1 MRDPFITNDAVVLGL
16 LIAILASVFIS
27 SESKNPIWIKFYR
40 FVPTLLLCYFI
51 PSLFNSF
58 GIISGE
64 ESKLYFVASRYL
76 LPASLVL
83 LTISIDIPEIKKL
96 GSKAIVMFLTGTLG
110 IIFGGPVSIIIVSF
124 IAPNI
129 LQNAG
134 AEDVWRGLSTVA
146 GSWIGGGA
154 NQAAMKEVFNGG

>member
-1 MRDPFITNDAVVLGL
+1 MDK
-16 LIAILASVFIS
+16 ILQVCTYFTA
-27 SESKNPIWIKFYR
+27 
-40 FVPTLLLCYFI
+40 LLLHPI
-51 PSLFNSF
+51 SFNSF

-64 ESKLYFVASRYL
+64 ESNLYFVASRYL

-96 GSKAIVMFLTGTLG
+96 GTKAIVMFLTGTIG
-110 IIFGGPVSIIIVSF
+110 IILGGPISIIIVSF

-129 LQNAG
+129 INNAG
-134 AEDVWRGLSTVA
+134 TEDVWRGLSTVA

-154 NQAAMKEVFNGG
+154 NQAAMKEVFNVGIRFFLL